1 MAIPGQEPINIG
13 AENQITGS
21 DSLYDAFHA
30 VQNNFTEL
38 FETSSPFNTF
48 RAGGGVAVS
57 ANAANGVVDITNT
70 GVVKLTAGSGVSLS
84 SESGNVTISAV
95 SEGPLG
101 VTRVGLTS
109 TTLDIA
115 GGNIVSS
122 GTFRVDLPSLPIT
135 DDFTAGDYVS
145 PNITVDRYG
154 RITSIANATTL
165 GTVTSVAV
173 AANGTGISVT
183 GSPVTS
189 NGTIQIM
196 NTGVTS
202 LREGP
207 GIQLSGTT
215 GDITI
220 SSTSQGSGKV
230 SYINVESSTLEVTGA
245 PVTDIGTISIEI
257 PDSLVYSNAKV
268 AAYTGNLQPNN
279 IVASGYVTVTGNI
292 TAANAYLGNVV
303 TSNYFVGNGSLL
315 TGITTT
321 YGDSNVQTLLESYT
335 GDVTANTVTADD
347 FVVQDS
353 FTIQRTGQLFFE
365 AQNGTTN
372 YVSFIPPAAP
382 SGQIVWTLPNTL
394 GTSGNVLTSDAG
406 VLGWRAPPSA
416 GSNTQ
421 VQFADGTVLA
431 GNSSLTFN
439 KTTTTLTANNITVSR
454 TLVVGNTTQGNIST
468 YNITA
473 SNNTVSNN
481 VTVSNNASVGNLL
494 TVTGGMALMTSDNKP
509 VYLQA
514 NSSITGSAL
523 LFTLPSTQ
531 GTAAQFLT
539 NDGAGL
545 MSWST
550 VATANVPATASST
563 GTAGQIAYDNDYVYM
578 CVATNTWKR
587 SALTTW

>member
-1 MAIPGQEPINIG
+1 MAIPGQEQINIG

-21 DSLYDAFHA
+21 DSLYEAFHA
-30 VQNNFTEL
+30 AQNNFTEL

-48 RAGGGVAVS
+48 RAGSGVAVS

-70 GVVKLTAGSGVSLS
+70 GVIKLTAGSGVSLS

-95 SEGPLG
+95 SEGSLG

-109 TTLDIA
+109 STLDIA
-115 GGNIVSS
+115 GGNIVST

-135 DDFTAGDYVS
+135 DDFTAGDYIS

-173 AANGTGISVT
+173 VAVGNGIAVAD
-183 GSPVTS
+183 SPVTS
-189 NGTIQIM
+189 NGTIQIT

-202 LREGP
+202 LRPGS

-220 SSTSQGSGKV
+220 SSTGGGASQV
-230 SYINVESSTLEVTGA
+230 SNINIESSTLEVTSA
-245 PVTDIGTISIEI
+245 PSADNKTFSIEI
-257 PDSLVYSNAKV
+257 PDALMYSNVNV
-268 AAYTGNLQPNN
+268 AAYTGNIQPNN
-279 IVASGYVTVTGNI
+279 IVASGYVSISGNI
-292 TAANAYLGNVV
+292 AAANAVLGNAV
-303 TSNYFVGNGSLL
+303 TANYFVGNGSLL
-315 TGITTT
+315 TGITTP
-321 YGDSNVQTLLESYT
+321 YGDSNVQTLLEAYT
-335 GDVTANTVTADD
+335 GDITANTITADD

-353 FTIQRTGQLFFE
+353 FTIQKTGQLFFE
-365 AQNGTTN
+365 AQNGSTN

-382 SGQIVWTLPNTL
+382 SGQLVWTLPNTL

-421 VQFADGTVLA
+421 VQFADGTLLG
-431 GNSSLTFN
+431 GNANLTFN
-439 KTTTTLTANNITVSR
+439 KTTGTLSARNITVANVTS
-454 TLVVGNTTQGNIST
+454 NANISAT
-468 YNITA
+468 TSVTSADIIA
-473 SNNTVSNN
+473 SNAVTARSGAYVILNTQNDANTKFVALQGPSTVSGSYILWSLPNTAGAVGEYLTTN
-481 VTVSNNASVGNLL
+481 GSGQMTWKAPVT
-494 TVTGGMALMTSDNKP
+494 
-509 VYLQA
+509 
-514 NSSITGSAL
+514 SS
-523 LFTLPSTQ
+523 
-531 GTAAQFLT
+531 
-539 NDGAGL
+539 
-545 MSWST
+545 
-550 VATANVPATASST
+550 VPANASST
-563 GTAGQIAYDNDYVYM
+563 GTVGQIAYDSDYVYV